1 MGIVIRQSAKA
12 SLVTYLG
19 TAIGTFNVIFLY
31 NQFLSQAQVG
41 LIAGAL
47 VSIPLIF
54 ASFTQLGIPHI
65 AVRFFPHFDN
75 PEKGHNGFFGF
86 LLLAPLFGLSLFVLG
101 YLALHQVF
109 DRIYSENSPLLPAY
123 FYYIIPLTAS
133 YLYMTVLES
142 YARVHLRIVVPAII
156 RELYLRISNA
166 ILILGFGWGYLSFH
180 ELIQCITLSYVVAV
194 IGLLVY
200 IKQLKRFYTRLDFSF
215 LRQPI
220 FKEMCS
226 YGGWVLLAGA
236 SFTLIQHIEKLM
248 LPAYAGGLG
257 TTAIFDINS
266 RMGLM
271 IAIPRNVIAAISTPL
286 LAQAWK
292 RNDSNQIEEIYRKSS
307 LNLLLVG
314 CFLFLLIW
322 CNLDFIYQIIPRHE
336 IYEAGKWVVL
346 MVGISKIID
355 MGTGLN
361 SEILINSTYYRY
373 DLFFYMVLAI
383 CVVIGNL
390 IFIPLYSYNGA
401 ALAALIALVIYNT
414 IKFVFIWKKMGL
426 QPFEWRTG
434 MILLVSIAIYVVVEW
449 IPVIEGS
456 KWLAW
461 VMNIGLRSLAI
472 GILFVG
478 ASWKLHL
485 SPDLEEL
492 IKTYWKK

>member
-31 NQFLSQAQVG
+31 NHFLNQAQVG

-47 VSIPLIF
+47 ISIPLIF

-75 PEKGHNGFFGF
+75 PAEGHHGFFAF
-86 LLLAPLFGLSLFVLG
+86 LMIAPLFGLSLFVLG
-101 YLALHQVF
+101 YLALHEIF
-109 DRIYSENSPLLPAY
+109 NRIYLENSPLLPAY

-142 YARVHLRIVVPAII
+142 YSRVHLRIVVPAII
-156 RELYLRISNA
+156 RELYLRISNGL
-166 ILILGFGWGYLSFH
+166 LILAFGLKYLDFDQ
-180 ELIQCITLSYVVAV
+180 LILCITLSYVVAV
-194 IGLLVY
+194 VGFLLY
-200 IKQLKRFYTRLDFSF
+200 IKQLKRFYLRVDFSF
-215 LRQPI
+215 LGQPI
-220 FKEMCS
+220 FKEMIG

-248 LPAYAGGLG
+248 LPAYVGGLS

-292 RNDSNQIEEIYRKSS
+292 RNDTTQIEAIYKKSS

-314 CFLFLLIW
+314 CLLFLLIW

-336 IYEAGKWVVL
+336 IYETGKWVVL

-361 SEILINSTYYRY
+361 SEILINSKYYRY
-373 DLFFYMVLAI
+373 DLFFYMILALA
-383 CVVIGNL
+383 VVIGNL

-401 ALAALIALVIYNT
+401 ALAALIALSIYNT
-414 IKFVFIWKKMGL
+414 IKFLFIWAKMGL
-426 QPFEWRTG
+426 QPFEFKTAQII
-434 MILLVSIAIYVVVEW
+434 MVSLVIYLITLQ
-449 IPVIEGS
+449 IPVLGGE
-456 KWLAW
+456 KWTAW
-461 VMNIGLRSLAI
+461 VLNISSRTSLI
-472 GILFVG
+472 CILFLLAG
-478 ASWKLHL
+478 WRLNL
-485 SPDLEEL
+485 SPDLAQL
-492 IKTYWKK
+492 IKNYRKK

>member
-86 LLLAPLFGLSLFVLG
+86 LLLAPLFGLGLFVLG
-101 YLALHQVF
+101 YLSLHEVF
-109 DRIYSENSPLLPAY
+109 DRIYSENSPLLPTY

-166 ILILGFGWGYLSFH
+166 VLILGFGWGYLSFH

-215 LRQPI
+215 LKQPI

-292 RNDSNQIEEIYRKSS
+292 RNDSSQIEEIYRKSS

-322 CNLDFIYQIIPRHE
+322 CNLAFIYQIIPRHE

-346 MVGISKIID
+346 M
-355 MGTGLN
+355 
-361 SEILINSTYYRY
+361 
-373 DLFFYMVLAI
+373 
-383 CVVIGNL
+383 
-390 IFIPLYSYNGA
+390 
-401 ALAALIALVIYNT
+401 
-414 IKFVFIWKKMGL
+414 
-426 QPFEWRTG
+426 
-434 MILLVSIAIYVVVEW
+434 
-449 IPVIEGS
+449 
-456 KWLAW
+456 
-461 VMNIGLRSLAI
+461 
-472 GILFVG
+472 
-478 ASWKLHL
+478 
-485 SPDLEEL
+485 
-492 IKTYWKK
+492 

>member
-1 MGIVIRQSAKA
+1 MGIVIRQSLKA
-12 SLVTYLG
+12 SIVTYLG

-31 NQFLSQAQVG
+31 NQFLSQSEVG

-65 AVRFFPHFDN
+65 AVRFFPHFDDPTN
-75 PEKGHNGFFGF
+75 EHRGFFTF
-86 LLLAPLFGLSLFVLG
+86 LLIAPLVGWGLFILG
-101 YLALHQVF
+101 YISLRGTYNA
-109 DRIYSENSPLLPAY
+109 IYAANSPLLPQY
-123 FYYIIPLTAS
+123 FYYIIPLTGS
-133 YLYMTVLES
+133 FLYMSVLES

-156 RELYLRISNA
+156 RELYLRIANSC
-166 ILILGFGWGYLSFH
+166 LIVGFGWGYLNFDQ
-180 ELIQCITLSYVVAV
+180 LVQGITLSYIVAV
-194 IGLLVY
+194 IALLLY

-220 FKEMCS
+220 FKEMVS
-226 YGGWVLLAGA
+226 YGGWVILAGA
-236 SFTLIQHIEKLM
+236 SFTLIQHVEKIM

-292 RNDSNQIEEIYRKSS
+292 RNDTSQIADIYKKSS

-336 IYEAGKWVVL
+336 VYEAGRWVVL

-361 SEILINSTYYRY
+361 SEILINSKYYRY
-373 DLFFYMVLAI
+373 DLLFYIILAVGI
-383 CVVIGNL
+383 VVGNL
-390 IFIPLYSYNGA
+390 VFIPMYSYNGA
-401 ALAALIALVIYNT
+401 ALASLVALAGYNA
-414 IKFVFIWKKMGL
+414 IKYFFLWAKMGL
-426 QPFEWRTG
+426 QPFEWKTAWIVLISLG
-434 MILLVSIAIYVVVEW
+434 IWYVVSW
-449 IPVIEGS
+449 IPVIGGS
-456 KWLAW
+456 EWLAW
-461 VMNIGLRSLAI
+461 VLNLAVRSAAVGL
-472 GILFVG
+472 LFLLSGWVFN
-478 ASWKLHL
+478 L
-485 SPDLEEL
+485 SPDLTEL
-492 IKTYWKK
+492 IKSKLSK